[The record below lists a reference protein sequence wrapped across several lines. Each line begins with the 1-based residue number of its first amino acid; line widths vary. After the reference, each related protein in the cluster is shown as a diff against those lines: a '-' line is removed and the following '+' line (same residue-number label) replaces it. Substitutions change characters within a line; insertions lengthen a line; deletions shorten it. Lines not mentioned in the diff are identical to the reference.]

1 MSEVQN
7 NFEMRRFEFK
17 TQKKYTRLSILFLL
31 LGIILFF
38 WVVMV
43 YLGILFWNYGHNWAG
58 LTLEQWVIVA
68 SIIIAIFI
76 IIELILYKRFSSSR
90 YIKKAADK
98 LGPNLID
105 GKRVINYTY
114 PKGMEGGI
122 FSKTYLHIDDKTILR
137 LRTLMIPPEDLWGGK
152 QGKDKSK

>member
-17 TQKKYTRLSILFLL
+17 LQRKYTRLSILFLL
-31 LGIILFF
+31 LGIVLFF

-43 YLGILFWNYGHNWAG
+43 YLGILFWDYGHNWAG
-58 LTLEQWVIVA
+58 FNLEEWVIIA
-68 SIIIAIFI
+68 SILIAIFI
-76 IIELILYKRFSSSR
+76 IIQLILYKRFSSAK
-90 YIKKAADK
+90 YITKTADTS
-98 LGPNLID
+98 GPNFID

-122 FSKTYLHIDDKTILR
+122 FSKTYLHVDEKMILR
-137 LRTLMIPPEDLWGGK
+137 LRTLMIPPEDLWGEKKVKGK
-152 QGKDKSK
+152 NK